1 MSNFWGA
8 VHTLHLVEYF
18 FVKEMEKVMCC
29 YFQIF
34 ENNSFEYLNSFSR
47 ENVNSKFIGT
57 GIK

>member
-1 MSNFWGA
+1 
-8 VHTLHLVEYF
+8 
-18 FVKEMEKVMCC
+18 MCC